1 MLTYLSYAAEGILL
15 ANFILLFFIAG
26 KKKPHRIL
34 QAYLLFVLT
43 IQVYSHWLR
52 NMGQNNL
59 FLSHI
64 LFPGQCLLLNA
75 FCYISI
81 KAKKVKRLLAVTFAL
96 ATAIGTGIFLLSSK
110 VYAFNNVE
118 ILVTNIAVIGALL
131 AYLYDSIDSDRTFR
145 ITAIGLLIYFM
156 GSTVVFLSG
165 NLLVNVAVPTK
176 GIWIL
181 HSILFSLSQ
190 VIIMADNIK
199 QLKRIKWEALK
210 QKSFPQ

>member
-1 MLTYLSYAAEGILL
+1 MLTYLSYAAEGVLL

-26 KKKPHRIL
+26 KKKSHWIL
-34 QAYLLFVLT
+34 QVYLLFIFV

-52 NMGQNNL
+52 NIGQNNL

-75 FCYISI
+75 FCYVSI
-81 KAKKVKRLLAVTFAL
+81 KAGKVRKLLAVTLTLSIAL
-96 ATAIGTGIFLLSSK
+96 GVGIFFLSREM
-110 VYAFNNVE
+110 YAFNNVE
-118 ILVTNIAVIGALL
+118 ILATNIAVISALL
-131 AYLYDSIDSDRTFR
+131 AYLYDSIGTERIFR
-145 ITAIGLLIYFM
+145 LTAIGLLIYFM
-156 GSTVVFLSG
+156 GSTVIFLSG
-165 NLLVNVAVPTK
+165 NLLVNVTVSTK
-176 GIWIL
+176 SIWIL

-190 VIIMADNIK
+190 VIIMTDNIK